1 MITYI
6 SRDWTYFLEFLFC
19 ILLSQAFFLD
29 GPKKT
34 QGEKNSKLKE
44 KTQNSSLKPKKSAL
58 FEKFRMF
65 LCEKLQVLWEKHEKI
80 CQNSRKNSKLKEK
93 TQNSRQKLN
102 FSAFL
107 ESCAVKKASKKK
119 PALVV
124 AMFLKCWL
132 WAYQRWHSWVWWA
145 QPRWG
150 SSQSVPWLSR
160 GNWFPESML
169 SQSPHLNLTF

>member
-1 MITYI
+1 M
-6 SRDWTYFLEFLFC
+6 
-19 ILLSQAFFLD
+19 D

-93 TQNSRQKLN
+93 TQNSRWKLKK
-102 FSAFL
+102 SAL
-107 ESCAVKKASKKK
+107 LGSLGAGKASKKK
-119 PALVV
+119 ACTLRPDAN
-124 AMFLKCWL
+124 
-132 WAYQRWHSWVWWA
+132 A
-145 QPRWG
+145 QNVG
-150 SSQSVPWLSR
+150 SSGFMR
-160 GNWFPESML
+160 PEPQAHPRDEDL
-169 SQSPHLNLTF
+169 EADTE